1 MAIALYPGSFK
12 PPHRGHFNVVKQLA
26 TKNATGKEYSL
37 DNYQEVGDEVL
48 SGDYRTLNEID
59 KVVVFIGGGVRDN
72 VDQVLSKEIWDT
84 YYFKHLPSNV
94 EIIAGDGNP
103 MKEAKEYAKKYP
115 EEKFYAIT
123 GIRGEEDYTDLK
135 RLSTFKN
142 LDNVTGV
149 ALTSLQD
156 KKISATSLRK
166 AALDGNIDS
175 VQDFFPKELTGD
187 EILKILDKLKQV
199 IIAEMKA
206 KQLESP
212 LSKKIATQVEG
223 VFNAWF
229 DKEESVKDPLKEGSG
244 GTPIAP
250 MSAIKSSDRNKLD
263 TLYHRLRNMIG
274 DDFYKIIFNQDH
286 IRIQLKGS
294 GLNETLESESF
305 DFTPHIA
312 SILEY
317 MIDEGMNI
325 LPIPEVKLVR
335 DEHNAKELFGKT
347 AHYNP
352 VEKEIVLYIEGRHP
366 KDVLRSFAHEMI
378 HHKQNLENRL
388 NNISTTN
395 TNEDDN
401 LLELEKEAYLE
412 GNITFRNWEDGIK
425 NSKENLNE
433 DSSYDKYEWLADELA
448 EKYVT
453 EFRENFEDL
462 GNTKHHIEEFINKS
476 GLSFELDVTLMF
488 NDKVKDIDGQAYAIV
503 DIEEEDDDYKED
515 DRIEVEIHVN
525 PKIEKAY
532 SVMQE
537 TLLQF
542 LVHEMEHLKHH
553 TDSLNR
559 VEDEEIPE
567 VNKIRSLIN
576 MGAIP
581 AYTYRLLPREVAAAV
596 KEFMA
601 KAKSSGREFADIVH
615 EELDKEGYNQEEK
628 EAIVKAYRKELKRK
642 NFNVTLQE
650 QEQDNLTFYLD
661 MDGVLADFDRRFT
674 ELAGQSPDDYKNEK
688 GENAFWDFIDEKH
701 KKVFWVGIPLMKGAK
716 NLVNAVKDYNYQI
729 LTSPSIKKQSEE
741 GKQEWI
747 EKYKDLLFNG
757 NIPKVEFKSSGKKHT
772 VKTNLTKN
780 DILIDDRSK
789 NIDPWIENGGT
800 GILYKNIN
808 QVLRDINNEITSYK
822 VSGKE

>member
-26 TKNATGKEYSL
+26 TGNATGKEYNL
-37 DNYQEVGDEVL
+37 DNYQEIGDEVL
-48 SGDYRTLNEID
+48 SGDYRTLNEVD
-59 KVVVFIGGGVRDN
+59 KVVVFIGGGARDN
-72 VDQVLSKEIWDT
+72 VDQALSKEIWDGF
-84 YYFKHLPSNV
+84 YSKHLPSNV
-94 EIIAGDGNP
+94 EIIAGDNNP
-103 MKEAKEYAKKYP
+103 MYEAKKYAKEYPK
-115 EEKFYAIT
+115 EKFYAIT
-123 GIRGEEDYTDLK
+123 GIRGEEDYIDLK

-142 LDNVTGV
+142 LENVTGI
-149 ALTSLQD
+149 ALTSPQD
-156 KKISATSLRK
+156 KKISATFLRK
-166 AALDGNIDS
+166 AALDGNIDT
-175 VQDFFPKELTGD
+175 VRDFFPKELTGD

-229 DKEESVKDPLKEGSG
+229 DKEEPVKDPLKEGSG

-263 TLYHRLRNMIG
+263 TVYKRIRNILG

-286 IRIQLKGS
+286 IRVQLKGS

-352 VEKEIVLYIEGRHP
+352 VEKEITLYIEGRHP

-378 HHKQNLENRL
+378 HHKQNLEQRL

-425 NSKENLNE
+425 NSEENLNE

-453 EFRENFEDL
+453 KFRENFEDK
-462 GNTKHHIEEFINKS
+462 GEIEYTHEEFISKD
-476 GLSFELDVTLMF
+476 GISFNLDIALVF
-488 NDKVKDIDGQAYAIV
+488 DENVDKIDGQAYAIV
-503 DIEEEDDDYKED
+503 DMEEKDDDYKDED
-515 DRIEVEIHVN
+515 EIQVRIHVN

-553 TDSLNR
+553 TDSLNK
-559 VEDEEIPE
+559 VKDEEIPE

-576 MGAIP
+576 MGAMP

-596 KEFMA
+596 REFMA

-628 EAIVKAYRKELKRK
+628 EAILKAYRRRIKEK
-642 NFNVTLQE
+642 NFKVTLQE

-674 ELAGQSPDDYKNEK
+674 ELSGIHPDEYKSIHGKKEFWKFIGQYKE
-688 GENAFWDFIDEKH
+688 EYWTE
-701 KKVFWVGIPLMKGAK
+701 IPLMKGAEK
-716 NLVNAVKDYNYQI
+716 LTNAVLNFNYEI
-729 LTSPSIKKQSEE
+729 LTSPSKDKSSKDGKKD
-741 GKQEWI
+741 WI

-757 NIPKVEFKSSGKKHT
+757 EIPKVNFEYSGTKHT
-772 VKTNLTKN
+772 VKTTLTKK
-780 DILIDDRSK
+780 DILIDDRSE

>member
-1 MAIALYPGSFK
+1 MAIALYPGKFK
-12 PPHRGHFNVVKQLA
+12 PPHRGHFEAVKRLLTGEHGGVIFDKESQKDAAGEILKEEKQVKNIEKVVIVVGAKTTEGISLEQ
-26 TKNATGKEYSL
+26 SL
-37 DNYQEVGDEVL
+37 D
-48 SGDYRTLNEID
+48 
-59 KVVVFIGGGVRDN
+59 
-72 VDQVLSKEIWDT
+72 IWNI
-84 YYFKHLPSNV
+84 YKPYLESYGEV
-94 EIIAGDGNP
+94 EIIQAEVPVGYT
-103 MKEAKEYAKKYP
+103 KELLNDKDHFYLAVGLRDITDAPDLGRRSITDKHDNYEALVFTLGPEFNVRATNLRNALKYKQKEEVREFLP
-115 EEKFYAIT
+115 DE
-123 GIRGEEDYTDLK
+123 
-135 RLSTFKN
+135 
-142 LDNVTGV
+142 
-149 ALTSLQD
+149 LQD
-156 KKISATSLRK
+156 SDKEKIIDILLKGSKKTESA
-166 AALDGNIDS
+166 
-175 VQDFFPKELTGD
+175 
-187 EILKILDKLKQV
+187 
-199 IIAEMKA
+199 
-206 KQLESP
+206 

-229 DKEESVKDPLKEGSG
+229 DKEEPVKDPLKEGSG

-263 TLYHRLRNMIG
+263 TLYHRLRNQIG
-274 DDFYKIIFNQDH
+274 DDFYTIIFNQDH

-294 GLNETLESESF
+294 GLNETLEGESF

-352 VEKEIVLYIEGRHP
+352 VEKEITLYIEGRHP

-378 HHKQNLENRL
+378 HHKQNLEQRL
-388 NNISTTN
+388 HNISTTN

-425 NSKENLNE
+425 NSEENLNE

-448 EKYVT
+448 EKHVT
-453 EFRENFEDL
+453 NFRENFEDK
-462 GNTKHHIEEFINKS
+462 GEIEYHIEEFVSKDGI
-476 GLSFELDVTLMF
+476 SFNLDIALMF
-488 NDKVKDIDGQAYAIV
+488 DENVDEIDGQAYAIV
-503 DIEEEDDDYKED
+503 DIEEKDDDYKDED
-515 DRIEVEIHVN
+515 EIQVRIHVD
-525 PKIEKAY
+525 PKIDRAY
-532 SVMQE
+532 TVMQE
-537 TLLQF
+537 ILLQY
-542 LVHEMEHLKHH
+542 LVHEMEHLRHH

-559 VEDEEIPE
+559 EKDEEIPE
-567 VNKIRSLIN
+567 ENKIRSLIN

-596 KEFMA
+596 REFMA

-628 EAIVKAYRKELKRK
+628 EAILKAYRRRIKEK
-642 NFNVTLQE
+642 NFKVTLQE

-661 MDGVLADFDRRFT
+661 MDGVLADFDRRFI
-674 ELAGQSPDDYKNEK
+674 ELAGQSPDEYKSIH
-688 GENAFWDFIDEKH
+688 GEEEFWKFIGQYEEEY
-701 KKVFWVGIPLMKGAK
+701 WTEIPLMKGAEK
-716 NLVNAVKDYNYQI
+716 LTKAVLNYNYEI
-729 LTSPSIKKQSEE
+729 LTSPSKENSSRD
-741 GKQEWI
+741 GKEKWI

-757 NIPKVEFKSSGKKHT
+757 EIPKVNFEYSGTKHT
-772 VKTNLTKN
+772 IKTTLTKN

-789 NIDPWIENGGT
+789 NIDPWIEKGGT

-808 QVLRDINNEITSYK
+808 QVLRDINNETTSYK

>member
-12 PPHRGHFNVVKQLA
+12 PPHKGHFNVAKQLA
-26 TKNATGKEYSL
+26 TGNATGKEYNL
-37 DNYQEVGDEVL
+37 DNYQVVGSEVL
-48 SGDYRTLNEID
+48 SGDYRTLSEVD

-72 VDQVLSKEIWDT
+72 VDQALSKEIWDT
-84 YYFKHLPSNV
+84 YYSNHLPSNV
-94 EIIAGDGNP
+94 EIIAGDDNP
-103 MKEAKEYAKKYP
+103 MKEAKDYAKKYP

-149 ALTSLQD
+149 ALTSPQD

-175 VQDFFPKELTGD
+175 VRDFFPKELTGD

-229 DKEESVKDPLKEGSG
+229 DKEEPVKTPLKEGSG

-250 MSAIKSSDRNKLD
+250 MSAIKSSDRHKLV
-263 TLYHRLRNMIG
+263 TLHSRLRNMLG

-286 IRIQLKGS
+286 IRIQLKGG

-335 DEHNAKELFGKT
+335 DEHNAKELFGRT

-378 HHKQNLENRL
+378 HHKQNLEQRL
-388 NNISTTN
+388 HNISTTN

-425 NSKENLNE
+425 NKKSDEVLTE
-433 DSSYDKYEWLADELA
+433 GRYDKISNKISSDLFNAFKNGEKDFYNNYYNDDLDFDVFGTFIANEE
-448 EKYVT
+448 EKYFSVDGDADYDET
-453 EFRENFEDL
+453 GE
-462 GNTKHHIEEFINKS
+462 GNDSIQVIISYNPEV
-476 GLSFELDVTLMF
+476 LPRAY
-488 NDKVKDIDGQAYAIV
+488 KDISFTLKDLV
-503 DIEEEDDDYKED
+503 RHEIEHLTHGESDNLKKGKYIEDDSLIRALIKTGVLPKGDYFKLAKEIDANIQGMYFRAKKEKRPFAEVVREYLDDQNIPKED
-515 DRIEVEIHVN
+515 YDEIIELMRKRLPALGINQPLEEAQQE
-525 PKIEKAY
+525 PKFTVY
-532 SVMQE
+532 C
-537 TLLQF
+537 
-542 LVHEMEHLKHH
+542 
-553 TDSLNR
+553 
-559 VEDEEIPE
+559 
-567 VNKIRSLIN
+567 
-576 MGAIP
+576 
-581 AYTYRLLPREVAAAV
+581 
-596 KEFMA
+596 
-601 KAKSSGREFADIVH
+601 
-615 EELDKEGYNQEEK
+615 
-628 EAIVKAYRKELKRK
+628 
-642 NFNVTLQE
+642 
-650 QEQDNLTFYLD
+650 D
-661 MDGVLADFDRRFT
+661 MDGVLCNFEKQF
-674 ELAGQSPDDYKNEK
+674 QSLDDSKGMTPKQFEK
-688 GENAFWDFIDEKH
+688 QGGNIYPIIEKEGKEFWSKMEWMPNGRKLWDNIKQ
-701 KKVFWVGIPLMKGAK
+701 
-716 NLVNAVKDYNYQI
+716 YNPTI
-729 LTSPSIKKQSEE
+729 LTSPFYS
-741 GKQEWI
+741 
-747 EKYKDLLFNG
+747 DD
-757 NIPKVEFKSSGKKHT
+757 P
-772 VKTNLTKN
+772 KN
-780 DILIDDRSK
+780 DLCRKGKIDWCEKNLGIPEDRVIFAGKNEERTDVDHAKFYYAANNTILIDDM
-789 NIDPWIENGGT
+789 N
-800 GILYKNIN
+800 YNIN
-808 QVLRDINNEITSYK
+808 PFNAKGGIGLLYLDSNVDEVLQKITKLQTSK
-822 VSGKE
+822 